1 MFPKRECSPEVARN
15 PTFFFNSSRK
25 PVENNEQRF
34 VEGYVRE
41 RRRYLDRR
49 VSAQREGHGGFK
61 REDGAGVAG
70 GRRQQ
75 RVTEA
80 SKAEFRVSK
89 PGVNTAKR

>member
-1 MFPKRECSPEVARN
+1 M
-15 PTFFFNSSRK
+15 
-25 PVENNEQRF
+25 
-34 VEGYVRE
+34 EGYVRE

-61 REDGAGVAG
+61 REEGGGAG

-80 SKAEFRVSK
+80 SKADFRVRAVMSSD
-89 PGVNTAKR
+89 G